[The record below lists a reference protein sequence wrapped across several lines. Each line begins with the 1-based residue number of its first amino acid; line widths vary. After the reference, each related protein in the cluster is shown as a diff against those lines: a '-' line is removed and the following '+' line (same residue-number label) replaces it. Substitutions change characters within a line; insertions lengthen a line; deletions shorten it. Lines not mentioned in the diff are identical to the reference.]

1 LELAVRGDPAV
12 AHGSAAA
19 RDALNQIDPKLP
31 SAVLRCAFNG
41 VIRPRIR
48 YYDPQPDD
56 GARRVDAV
64 ARAKRAVDS
73 EFASLC
79 GKADEPQWPL
89 FPEAHAR
96 PREKLYITP
105 RELPEEPKPVKLVEP
120 IYVDHQAAAVWLSLF
135 TPGDGTRIDWMP
147 DVVETYSSWTA
158 EANGAALDNCPEV
171 DNPPREW
178 NSIYWRLVARC
189 VALWDDATLNRFCLH
204 PLTSQPD
211 EAFLN
216 AMSGFLRSLDFLYLT
231 GKVPITE
238 RAVAIRA
245 ALVQHFRTT
254 RQFKQLASHD
264 DHFIELHIGE
274 ALQAI
279 FFNSAAFR
287 GRPECYVPQEDV
299 RKLFPFIPILEA
311 LAIDGASLGAAIV
324 ATALLDAVVL
334 PEFSSF
340 GIALAEAW
348 MAHFPDD
355 TVFWI
360 DNGIG
365 KRWCEW
371 LKGLYA
377 VSPTTFAPDT
387 PLRRATDRILSDM
400 VRVGVAEANQ
410 LEVTLCA

>member
-1 LELAVRGDPAV
+1 MSR
-12 AHGSAAA
+12 
-19 RDALNQIDPKLP
+19 
-31 SAVLRCAFNG
+31 NG
-41 VIRPRIR
+41 HFSRSRTR
-48 YYDPQPDD
+48 
-56 GARRVDAV
+56 
-64 ARAKRAVDS
+64 
-73 EFASLC
+73 
-79 GKADEPQWPL
+79 
-89 FPEAHAR
+89 R

-105 RELPEEPKPVKLVEP
+105 RELPEEPNPVKLVEP

-147 DVVETYSSWTA
+147 EVVETYSSWTA
-158 EANGAALDNCPEV
+158 EANGAALDNCAEV
-171 DNPPREW
+171 DNPPRQW
-178 NSIYWRLVARC
+178 NPIYWRLVARC

-204 PLTSQPD
+204 PLTSQLD
-211 EAFLN
+211 ESFLD
-216 AMSGFLRSLDFLYLT
+216 AMSRFLRSLDFLYLT
-231 GKVPITE
+231 GKGPTTE

-254 RQFKQLASHD
+254 RQFKQLASRH
-264 DHFIELHIGE
+264 DHFIEHHISE

-279 FFNSAAFR
+279 FFNSTAFR

-324 ATALLDAVVL
+324 ATALLDAVVI

-365 KRWCEW
+365 KRWCKW
-371 LKGLYA
+371 LEGLYA

-387 PLRRATDRILSDM
+387 PLRRATDKSYQIWFASGWPKPVSLKSRFAHELVHTVARWFDLNRSSKGGRSTAVARAEPPD
-400 VRVGVAEANQ
+400 VGTENGRFRR
-410 LEVTLCA
+410 